1 MSYTPSI
8 LFATVDTL
16 PGANYQ
22 VIGLVSGSTQHA
34 SLSGSADLSGAYKD
48 MEEAARRLGGHAVI
62 GVRVATSQL
71 GGMGASKTLT
81 VLVGSAIKFLS

>member
-22 VIGLVSGSTQHA
+22 VLGMVSGATRTV
-34 SLSGSADLSGAYKD
+34 SGNADLSGAYKD
-48 MEEAARRLGGHAVI
+48 MESEAQRMGAHAVI
-62 GVRVATSQL
+62 GIRTACAPTNGL
-71 GGMGASKTLT
+71 GGAQMLT
-81 VLVGSAIKFLS
+81 VLTGSAIKFLS